1 MLPSFQ
7 CTEAEAQLQ
16 AAEKR
21 LADILANETDSLQKG
36 EYFIEFHTNLIVH
49 VVNMQGFL
57 TQHNTLKILV
67 SVK

>member
-36 EYFIEFHTNLIVH
+36 EHFIEFHTNLI

-67 SVK
+67 CVK

>member
-36 EYFIEFHTNLIVH
+36 EHFIEFYTNL
-49 VVNMQGFL
+49 MQGFL
-57 TQHNTLKILV
+57 T
-67 SVK
+67 

>member
-36 EYFIEFHTNLIVH
+36 EYFIEFHTNLIV
-49 VVNMQGFL
+49 VNMQGFL

-67 SVK
+67 CVK